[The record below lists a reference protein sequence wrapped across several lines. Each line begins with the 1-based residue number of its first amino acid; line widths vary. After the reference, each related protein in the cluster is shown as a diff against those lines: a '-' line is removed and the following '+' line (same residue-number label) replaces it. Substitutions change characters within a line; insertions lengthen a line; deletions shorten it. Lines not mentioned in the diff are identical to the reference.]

1 VDTET
6 QGSAGPQ
13 DDKLRGLNIPFDEVF
28 SAEIKDWVS
37 KLPKYKDGVEGPKFP
52 NHPDPRNNLVG
63 LAMSGGGTRSAT
75 FNLGVTQALAQYG
88 FMEHVDYMSTISGGG
103 YLGTSFTSLCADE
116 FDPEQIGDP
125 PVRLG
130 MKADNF
136 PYSDQNPYLDSSVE
150 GWESPIVHGL
160 ETPATR
166 HVRENSR
173 LIIPGLGF
181 FNREN
186 WVSLSRYAV
195 STLMLWVFFLI
206 PMTAAILLPLLTIP
220 ETAWNRADPFSAS
233 TGDWAYS
240 LGNQPW
246 LAFIPLALL
255 AVTAPLAFIPVRTK
269 AGRRYGFGLF
279 IELIQTIFLVV
290 MAVSAAAVFLVF
302 GVWAYTSLL
311 GTGFAGWELG
321 AVGAGT
327 SGGALASLRM
337 LVNMSEGFRRQIMDL
352 VFGLLGYFVLGLSLV
367 AGHHV
372 LWNGWTLI
380 HWEGFRSSLDK
391 SYDEYWIAWA
401 IVIGVIAISWAMAD
415 RILNFF
421 SMNGLYEER
430 VRRTWVISPIPNP
443 RAGRAEKGGQQNG
456 WKRVWERN
464 DMKVAELI
472 KDGQDPVT
480 PYPLVV
486 TTLNLSGST
495 SPKLLNR
502 RADSFVIGPAYTGS
516 PVTRWRRTS
525 HLASFRRM
533 PLARAAGISAAAF
546 SPNMGRRTNTTM
558 SIITT
563 LFNARLGWWVRNPKE
578 HGWFHRT
585 FWPPSFFLYWME
597 MFGRAS
603 HDHPYVYLSDGGHF
617 ENMGIYE
624 LMRRRC
630 KFIIAIDGTG
640 EPPVDEPLAFGG
652 LGLCLRRARI
662 DFGVLVDMDLRPMFR
677 DKETGQVKSYFA
689 VGRIRYPSANGHGQ
703 PGDDD
708 SGILVYIKAGI
719 NEKTM
724 SADLIN
730 YHRSVNPNFP
740 HDPTADQQFDEPQ
753 FESYR
758 ELGFLAGQAVCKET
772 GPNDDAAKRFT
783 ALDKYYQ
790 GVVKAIGG
798 TCLASTQNA

>member
-1 VDTET
+1 MVNQAQRPVATEE
-6 QGSAGPQ
+6 
-13 DDKLRGLNIPFDEVF
+13 DKLRGLNEPFDKVF
-28 SAEIKDWVS
+28 SAEIGEWVS
-37 KLPKYKDGVEGPKFP
+37 KLPKYKNGVEAPKFP
-52 NHPDPRNNLVG
+52 DHPDPRNNLVG

-75 FNLGVTQALAQYG
+75 FNLGVTQALARYG
-88 FMEHVDYMSTISGGG
+88 FMENVDYMSTISGGG
-103 YLGTSFTSLCADE
+103 YLGTSFSSLCAEE
-116 FDPEQIGDP
+116 FEPENPGDP

-136 PYSDQNPYLDSSVE
+136 PYSDQNPHLDSSVD
-150 GWESPIVHGL
+150 GSDSPIVHGL

-173 LIIPGLGF
+173 LIIPGLGL

-195 STLMLWVFFLI
+195 STLMLWVLFLI
-206 PMTAAILLPLLTIP
+206 PMAVAILLPLLLIP
-220 ETAWNRADPFSAS
+220 ETAWNRGDPFSVS

-246 LAFIPLALL
+246 TAFIPLGLL

-269 AGRRYGFGLF
+269 AGRRYGFGL
-279 IELIQTIFLVV
+279 IVEYIQISSLIV

-302 GVWAYTSLL
+302 GVWGYTVLL
-311 GTGFAGWELG
+311 STDFAGWELG
-321 AVGAGT
+321 AVGAGA
-327 SGGALASLRM
+327 SGGALGSLRM
-337 LVNMSEGFRRQIMDL
+337 LINMSEGLRRKVMDL
-352 VFGLLGYFVLGLSLV
+352 VFVLLGYFVLGFSLV
-367 AGHHV
+367 AAHHV
-372 LWNGWTLI
+372 LWNGWSLVE
-380 HWEGFRSSLDK
+380 WEGFKTSLDK
-391 SYDEYWIAWA
+391 SYNEYWIAWA
-401 IVIGVIAISWAMAD
+401 IVVGLVAVSWIMAD
-415 RILNFF
+415 QVLNYF
-421 SMNGLYEER
+421 SMNSLYEER
-430 VRRTWVISPIPNP
+430 VRRTWVISPKPNP
-443 RAGRAEKGGQQNG
+443 RSGRAEAGGPQNG
-456 WKRVWERN
+456 WKRVWERQ
-464 DMKVAELI
+464 DMTVADLI

-480 PYPLVV
+480 PYPLVC

-502 RADSFVIGPAYTGS
+502 RADSFVIGPVYTGS
-516 PVTRWRRTS
+516 PVTRWERTAD
-525 HLASFRRM
+525 LPSFSRM
-533 PLARAAGISAAAF
+533 NLARAAGISAAAF
-546 SPNMGRRTNTTM
+546 SPNMGRRTNTTL

-578 HGWFHRT
+578 HKWYHRWFG
-585 FWPPSFFLYWME
+585 PPSFLLYWME

-603 HDHPYVYLSDGGHF
+603 HDNPYVYLSDGGHF

-640 EPPVDEPLAFGG
+640 EPPVDEPLEFGG

-677 DKETGQVKSYFA
+677 DKETGHVKSYFA
-689 VGRIRYPSANGHGQ
+689 VGQIRYPSKNGHGTA
-703 PGDDD
+703 GDDD

-719 NEKTM
+719 NEKSM

-730 YHRSVNPNFP
+730 YYRKVNPNFP

-758 ELGFLAGQAVCKET
+758 ELGFLAGQAVARET
-772 GPNDDAAKRFT
+772 DRTDDVGARFSSLVT
-783 ALDKYYQ
+783 YYQ
-790 GVVKAIGG
+790 GVVNDQEK
-798 TCLASTQNA
+798 S